1 MSKLYDVII
10 IGGGPAGLSAGL
22 YAGRARLATLLVEK
36 DKEGGQIVQTAEIE
50 NYPGGLT
57 EESGPTLID
66 RMSIQANKFG
76 VEKVKDTIED
86 MDLTGKEKLLV
97 GKLGTYRAKTIIIA
111 AGASPVKIG
120 CPGEKEFTG
129 KGVSYCATCDAAFF
143 EDFEVYVVGGGDSAV
158 EEALYLTKFARKV
171 TIIHRR
177 DQLRAAKSIQEKAS
191 PMKRSSSYGTAL

>member
-76 VEKVKDTIED
+76 VEK
-86 MDLTGKEKLLV
+86 
-97 GKLGTYRAKTIIIA
+97 
-111 AGASPVKIG
+111 
-120 CPGEKEFTG
+120 
-129 KGVSYCATCDAAFF
+129 
-143 EDFEVYVVGGGDSAV
+143 
-158 EEALYLTKFARKV
+158 
-171 TIIHRR
+171 
-177 DQLRAAKSIQEKAS
+177 
-191 PMKRSSSYGTAL
+191 

>member
-66 RMSIQANKFG
+66 R
-76 VEKVKDTIED
+76 E
-86 MDLTGKEKLLV
+86 
-97 GKLGTYRAKTIIIA
+97 
-111 AGASPVKIG
+111 
-120 CPGEKEFTG
+120 
-129 KGVSYCATCDAAFF
+129 
-143 EDFEVYVVGGGDSAV
+143 
-158 EEALYLTKFARKV
+158 
-171 TIIHRR
+171 
-177 DQLRAAKSIQEKAS
+177 
-191 PMKRSSSYGTAL
+191 